1 MEKELEDI
9 CEDLKVGYESY
20 PLYRKVINMILLL
33 KGKEEKKNIIVDYTK
48 IDNVDVLIKLGNFYK
63 KYNFEEELEEI
74 QYHLDNKLVEYEKYV
89 KYCRSLKPIPLEPK
103 YYCHVTDLIKKLK
116 NNLKIKMKV

>member
-1 MEKELEDI
+1 MEKELENI
-9 CEDLKVGYESY
+9 CEDLKVGYEIY
-20 PLYRKVINMILLL
+20 PLYRKVNNIISFL

-48 IDNVDVLIKLGNFYK
+48 VDNVDVLIKLRNFYK

-74 QYHLDNKLVEYEKYV
+74 QYQLDNKLVEYKKYD
-89 KYCRSLKPIPLEPK
+89 KYCRSLKPAPLEPK
-103 YYCHVTDLIKKLK
+103 YYSHVTDLIKKLK